1 MAQLPDT
8 QPMGNLKITAASH
21 AQLLD
26 VGSKLSPGSNDA
38 LENDSLETTVWA
50 DLVKTP

>member
-8 QPMGNLKITAASH
+8 QPMGNLKITAAPRVP
-21 AQLLD
+21 LLD

-38 LENDSLETTVWA
+38 LENDHLETAVWA
-50 DLVKTP
+50 GPVKTP